1 MNKKV
6 SIIVPVYNSSKYL
19 SRSLNSL
26 INQTYKNLEIIVIDD
41 ASTDNSSEII
51 KKFSLKDDRIIPFYS
66 EINQGVSK
74 ARNRGLKTFS
84 GDYVLFVDSDDY
96 LVEDAVEIMLNNALK
111 YDSDYVDSYHLLI
124 YKTNKKTYYFT
135 ENKVPKKIEVMGSL
149 KKNIEVLNK
158 YTYVNGKLIKKELLK
173 DMLFDEKLSRYED
186 LVFEHE
192 IKKKIKNMIFLNDVL
207 YYYFQVPT
215 SLTNSLGLKH
225 ACYLDAAK
233 KVVENY
239 SDSSKEIKLKIE
251 SILFTNAFFTGVSKV
266 IKNDL
271 SLENNVSVF
280 KEYLNEFDQIFK
292 TWKDNKYINKIIK
305 RYIIRLKGND
315 KKIKKLINKTK
326 NINFIN
332 IYFKFLS
339 FKNKYKRGKK
349 DNR

>member
-19 SRSLNSL
+19 SHSLNSL
-26 INQTYKNLEIIVIDD
+26 IKQTYKNLEIILIDD
-41 ASTDNSSEII
+41 ASTDKSAEII

-66 EINQGVSK
+66 ELNQGVSK

-96 LVEDAVEIMLNNALK
+96 LVEDAIEIMVKTAEE
-111 YDSDYVDSYHLLI
+111 YDSDFVDSYHLLI
-124 YKTNKKTYYFT
+124 YETKKKKYYFT

-149 KKNIEVLNK
+149 KDNIKVLDK
-158 YTYVNGKLIKKELLK
+158 YTYINGKLIKKELIRN
-173 DMLFDEKLSRYED
+173 MYFDETLSRYED

-192 IKKKIKNMIFLNDVL
+192 LKKKVKNMVFLNDVL

-233 KVVENY
+233 KVIDNY

-251 SILFTNAFFTGVSKV
+251 SILFTNAFLTLVSKV

-271 SLENNVSVF
+271 SIENNITIV
-280 KEYLNEFDQIFK
+280 KEYLGRFDDIFK
-292 TWKDNKYINKIIK
+292 TWKTNNYINKIIK
-305 RYIIRLKGND
+305 KYVIKLKKND
-315 KKIKKLINKTK
+315 KKIRKLIKKTK
-326 NINFIN
+326 KINFIN
-332 IYFKFLS
+332 LYFKFMS
-339 FKNKYKRGKK
+339 FRYDYKRGKK
-349 DNR
+349 